1 MKNKFKY
8 IIIMFFMLVSLTACN
23 NKNNISEKE
32 LVAKY
37 DGNQI
42 STKKLYEKLK
52 EKNGLDLV
60 LDEVDKTILN
70 KLYKRDSVED

>member
-8 IIIMFFMLVSLTACN
+8 IIIMFLMLVSLTACN

-37 DGNQI
+37 DGIKYQQ
-42 STKKLYEKLK
+42 
-52 EKNGLDLV
+52 KNYM
-60 LDEVDKTILN
+60 K
-70 KLYKRDSVED
+70 S